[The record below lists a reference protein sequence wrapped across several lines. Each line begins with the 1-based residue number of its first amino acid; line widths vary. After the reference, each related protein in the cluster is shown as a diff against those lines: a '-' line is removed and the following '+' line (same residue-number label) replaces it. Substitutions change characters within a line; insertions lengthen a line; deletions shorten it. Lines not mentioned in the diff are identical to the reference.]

1 VAGNEKE
8 TTVLQRLRQLVSPE
22 PDLTWIGSD
31 SEAIEFPVTPEPR
44 VRERPRFHLELN
56 PELVVG
62 GLIVLGLFAIV
73 LFGPLIAPANPYL
86 AGQSSSMIIDGEF
99 TTAPFPPMPGL
110 PLGSDQWGRDILSLL
125 LYGTRNTL
133 VACLFIAMARVL
145 LGSTLGMVAGWNEG
159 GMADRLVMG
168 LIEVTTALPALL
180 VGMILIFALGIQG
193 GILVFIIALCF
204 VGWAEIAQFIRS
216 EFMVV
221 RRKPYIEGARVVGL
235 NGLGIAIRHI
245 LPNVLPSLV
254 IIAVLEMGAVLMI
267 LGELGFIGVFIGGGT
282 WIQVGDT
289 EVANIPDIPE
299 WGAMMAGA
307 RQFARSKTWMVFY
320 PALAFFLA
328 VLGFNLLG
336 EGLRR
341 IVQKRGVRTSF
352 ILSKRM
358 VAVIAVV
365 SLATAYIIT
374 HVGPAPSY
382 ASLAQRF
389 DASQAMAHVQTL
401 STGVME
407 RRQAATSGADHAAA
421 YIAERF
427 DEYGLETLR
436 PNLGFRL
443 PFMVQLVEL
452 QEQPELAMV
461 DNQGQ
466 ALQSFVHRVDFGA
479 SIEGHGGTG
488 ETTAPLAV
496 CTFFKPSYQPH
507 EFEGLDLRGR
517 AVMYLNGSA
526 PPDFAV
532 EAQIRGA
539 AGILV
544 VDDYVAPRLT
554 LAEEYQ
560 DYLRPPVLPVFY
572 ISRLSAD
579 ALLAPSGLDVAAL
592 QRESDQTG
600 ASDLGWAVKDLP
612 QMVHMRVRLSPVREV
627 QAENVLG
634 VWEGSDAQLGKE
646 LVLVSTHYDNP
657 GLQPDGTVFTE
668 ANDGISGVGVMLEVL
683 RLWRTSGFQPRRTLY
698 FVAWAGGDWQN
709 SGAHEYLRNQ
719 GVYSVLDLVAVINLD
734 GLGRGGPELAAAGDA
749 GLVDLLRRA
758 GDSSGVAVRQGWVTD
773 RPYHHAFDGPT
784 VTVGWSEDPTAPTED
799 TVSTLSATQLGGAGQ
814 TINLALITVGRE
826 YAY

>member
-1 VAGNEKE
+1 M
-8 TTVLQRLRQLVSPE
+8 LHRLRQILSPE
-22 PDLTWIGSD
+22 PDLTWVGSD
-31 SEAIEFPVTPEPR
+31 SEPISLPVTPKPQER
-44 VRERPRFHLELN
+44 QRPRFRLEWN
-56 PELVVG
+56 AELILG
-62 GLIVLGLFAIV
+62 ALIVLGLFLVV
-73 LFGPLIAPANPYL
+73 LLGPLMAPSNPYL
-86 AGQSSSMIIDGEF
+86 AGQSSSMVIDGEY

-110 PLGSDQWGRDILSLL
+110 PLGSDQWGRDILSML

-145 LGSTLGMVAGWNEG
+145 LGSAMGMLAGWNEG
-159 GMADRLVMG
+159 GIADRLVMG

-180 VGMILIFALGIQG
+180 VGMILIFALGIEG
-193 GILVFIIALCF
+193 GISVFIIALCF

-216 EFMVV
+216 EFMVI
-221 RRKPYIEGARVVGL
+221 RRKPFIEGARVVGL

-289 EVANIPDIPE
+289 EVANIPDVPE

-352 ILSKRM
+352 ILSRRM

-389 DASQAMAHVQTL
+389 ESSQAMSHVHTL
-401 STGVME
+401 TTGAME
-407 RRQAATSGADHAAA
+407 ERQVATPGADAAAA

-427 DEYGLETLR
+427 AEYGLETLR

-443 PFMVQLVEL
+443 PFTAQVVDL
-452 QEQPELAMV
+452 QEQPELVMI
-461 DNQGQ
+461 DNAGQ
-466 ALQSFVHRVDFGA
+466 ELHSFTHRIDFGA
-479 SIEGHGGTG
+479 SIEGHGGPG
-488 ETTAPLAV
+488 QTTAALAV
-496 CTFFKPSYQPH
+496 CTFFRSRYQPE
-507 EFEGLDLRGR
+507 EFQGLDLRGHV
-517 AVMYLNGSA
+517 VMYLDGNA
-526 PPDFAV
+526 PPGFAV

-539 AGILV
+539 TGILV
-544 VDDYVAPRLT
+544 VDDDVAPRLD
-554 LAEEYQ
+554 LADEDQ
-560 DYLRPPVLPVFY
+560 DYLRPPVLPVFH
-572 ISRLSAD
+572 ISPRTAD
-579 ALLAPSGLDVAAL
+579 VLLAPFDLDVSAL
-592 QRESDQTG
+592 QREVDRAGSVD
-600 ASDLGWAVKDLP
+600 ADWAVKHLP
-612 QMVHMRVRLSPVREV
+612 QTVRMRLLLSSIRSV
-627 QAENVLG
+627 QADNVLG
-634 VWEGSDAQLGKE
+634 VWEGSDAQLNKE

-657 GLQPDGTVFTE
+657 GRQPDGSLFIA
-668 ANDGISGVGVMLEVL
+668 ANDGASGVGVMLEIL
-683 RLWRTSGFQPRRTLY
+683 RLWSSSGFQPRRTVY
-698 FVAWAGGDWQN
+698 FVAWAGGEWQH
-709 SGAHEYLRNQ
+709 SGAHEYLRSQ
-719 GVYSVLDLVAVINLD
+719 AVYSVLDLVAVVNLD
-734 GLGRGGPELAAAGDA
+734 GLGRGGTELAASGDA
-749 GLVDLLRRA
+749 GLIDLVQRA
-758 GDSSGVAVRQGWVTD
+758 GDSSGVRVRQGLSHD
-773 RPYHHAFDGPT
+773 HPYYHAFAAPAAT
-784 VTVGWSEDPTAPTED
+784 LGWNDDSTSPTED
-799 TVSTLSATQLGGAGQ
+799 TVYTLSEAQLDSAGQ
-814 TINLALITVGRE
+814 TINLALITLARE

>member
-1 VAGNEKE
+1 
-8 TTVLQRLRQLVSPE
+8 VLHRLRQLLSPE
-22 PDLTWIGSD
+22 PDLTWIGSE
-31 SEAIEFPVTPEPR
+31 SEAIEFPVTPQPQR
-44 VRERPRFHLELN
+44 RQRPKLHVELN
-56 PELVVG
+56 AELVLG
-62 GLIVLGLFAIV
+62 ALIVLGLFAVV
-73 LFGPLIAPANPYL
+73 LFGPLMAPANPYL
-86 AGQSSSMIIDGEF
+86 AGQSSSMIIDGQF
-99 TTAPFPPMPGL
+99 TTAPFAPMPGL
-110 PLGSDQWGRDILSLL
+110 PLGSDQWGRDILSML

-159 GMADRLVMG
+159 GMADRLVMS

-193 GILVFIIALCF
+193 GITVFIIALCF
-204 VGWAEIAQFIRS
+204 VGWSEIAQFVRS
-216 EFMVV
+216 EFMVI
-221 RRKPYIEGARVVGL
+221 RRKPFIEGARVVGL
-235 NGLGIAIRHI
+235 NGLGIAVRHI

-341 IVQKRGVRTSF
+341 IVQRRGVRTSF
-352 ILSKRM
+352 ILSRRM
-358 VAVIAVV
+358 VAAIAVV
-365 SLATAYIIT
+365 TLATAYIIT

-389 DASQAMAHVQTL
+389 DSDQALAHVQMLT
-401 STGVME
+401 TGAME
-407 RRQAATSGADHAAA
+407 QRQVDTAGADRAAA

-427 DEYGLETLR
+427 RQYGLETLR

-443 PFMVQLVEL
+443 PFTVQLVDLE
-452 QEQPELAMV
+452 EQPELAITSAE
-461 DNQGQ
+461 GQ
-466 ALQSFVHRVDFGA
+466 ALQSFIHRVDFGA

-496 CTFFKPSYQPH
+496 CTFFRLSFQPH
-507 EFEGLDLRGR
+507 DFEGLDLRGHV
-517 AVMYLNGSA
+517 VMYLNDNA
-526 PPDFAV
+526 PPGFAV

-539 AGILV
+539 TGILV
-544 VDDYVAPRLT
+544 VDDDFAPRLT
-554 LAEEYQ
+554 VADEDR
-560 DYLRPPVLPVFY
+560 DYLRRPVLPVFR
-572 ISRLSAD
+572 INPSTAD
-579 ALLAPSGLDVAAL
+579 VLLAPSGLAVSAL
-592 QRESDQTG
+592 VREIDQTD
-600 ASDLGWAVKDLP
+600 ASDPGWAVKHLS
-612 QMVHMRVRLSPVREV
+612 QMVRMRVQLSPVHSV

-634 VWEGSDAQLGKE
+634 VWEGSDAQLNKE
-646 LVLVSTHYDNP
+646 LVVVSSHYDNP
-657 GLQPDGTVFTE
+657 GRQPDGSLFTA
-668 ANDGISGVGVMLEVL
+668 ANDGASGVGVMLEIL
-683 RLWRTSGFQPRRTLY
+683 RLWNTSGFQPRRTVY
-698 FVAWAGGDWQN
+698 FAAWAGGDWEN

-719 GVYSVLDLVAVINLD
+719 AVYSVLDLVAVMNLD
-734 GLGRGGPELAAAGDA
+734 GLGRGGPDLAVRGDSA
-749 GLVDLLRRA
+749 LIDLVQRA
-758 GDSSGVAVRQGWVTD
+758 GDSSGVTVKQGLIHD
-773 RPYHHAFDGPT
+773 RPYYHAFDGPA
-784 VTVGWSEDPTAPTED
+784 VTVAWSDDRTPPTED
-799 TVSTLSATQLGGAGQ
+799 TVNTLSEAQLGSAGQ
-814 TINLALITVGRE
+814 TLNLALITLARE